1 MVEHRLRIGL
11 VQSGPEGRVCL
22 TRLLVASVNAP
33 YPQGQHLPLP
43 AHPTP
48 GNAPTPPHL
57 LHPLCPLSI
66 SSLPALMKE
75 GGSGRLIQEER
86 GDRNSLRSSHNDNQH
101 ALLSKRIT
109 EV

>member
-1 MVEHRLRIGL
+1 M
-11 VQSGPEGRVCL
+11 CL
-22 TRLLVASVNAP
+22 TRLLVACVNAP
-33 YPQGQHLPLP
+33 YPQGQHLLLP
-43 AHPTP
+43 APPTL
-48 GNAPTPPHL
+48 PP
-57 LHPLCPLSI
+57 HPLCSLSI
-66 SSLPALMKE
+66 SSLPVLMKE